1 MSSAEATRSARSSSA
16 PGSADP
22 PGDAPAGAA
31 ALSEGAPTAGNREL
45 AEQIAELRDELAARE
60 QLLTEVEAAAQ
71 ARIATL
77 SEALSAIQ
85 ESTTW
90 RATAP
95 VRAVAAT
102 LPEPV
107 RIALRRLAR
116 NAYWVLTPHRILFR
130 RRWFTYYPLDL
141 QTSNRLASLSA
152 EVRERRM
159 PLRRSYG
166 ASAIERLDIY
176 SAANPRAPMFVFIH
190 GGAWKTE
197 EAKLSAFPAEMFVNA
212 GAHFI
217 VPEFIG
223 IQEADGDLRVVA
235 QQVRRAIAWVYQHA
249 ENFGG
254 DPDRLFV
261 GGHSSGGHL
270 CGVAMVTNWQKD
282 FGLPADVVK
291 GGLLMSGVYDLASVR
306 QSKLSPHIR
315 FTDEIEQAMS
325 PRRHLDLLRAPVV
338 ITCGTCDSPELRSQ
352 SRDFYAAAAAAGK
365 QAKLIEAANSGHM
378 DVAESLGNP
387 YGINGRAALDLMQLS
402 SSSTIA
408 R

>member
-1 MSSAEATRSARSSSA
+1 MSSAEARRSAWSSSA

-45 AEQIAELRDELAARE
+45 AEQIAGLRDELAARE
-60 QLLTEVEAAAQ
+60 QQLTEVEAAAH

-95 VRAVAAT
+95 VRAVAAA

-116 NAYWVLTPHRILFR
+116 NAYWVLTPHRIPFR

-159 PLRRSYG
+159 PLRRSMEQARSSG
-166 ASAIERLDIY
+166 SISTVPRTPVRQCLC
-176 SAANPRAPMFVFIH
+176 SFMAAPGRRKRPSFPRSRPRCSSTPGRI
-190 GGAWKTE
+190 
-197 EAKLSAFPAEMFVNA
+197 
-212 GAHFI
+212 FI

-235 QQVRRAIAWVYQHA
+235 QQVWRAIAWVFQHA

-282 FGLPADVVK
+282 FGLPADMVK

-338 ITCGTCDSPELRSQ
+338 ITCGTCDSPEFRSQ

-365 QAKLIEAANSGHM
+365 AAELFEAANSGHM

-387 YGINGRAALDLMQLS
+387 
-402 SSSTIA
+402 
-408 R
+408 